1 MNNEDK
7 EFWEWAAPKL
17 RREYGYTDMTPEE
30 IEAFLDTVE
39 DEELPP
45 HQIEHILESIRAD
58 AVPHW
63 EPEPDFLGIDE
74 LHDTDVEEEV
84 YQLNRNK
91 GQEDEETLRRI
102 EELRRKALDNEEDP
116 DTVADGTEQTGESS

>member
-17 RREYGYTDMTPEE
+17 RREYGHRDMTPEE

-45 HQIEHILESIRAD
+45 HQIERILESIRAD

-63 EPEPDFLGIDE
+63 EPEPDFLELDE
-74 LHDTDVEEEV
+74 LYDSDVAEDV

-116 DTVADGTEQTGESS
+116 DTVADGPEQAGESS

>member
-1 MNNEDK
+1 VNTEDK

-17 RREYGYTDMTPEE
+17 RRAYKHKDMTPEE
-30 IEAFLDTVE
+30 IDAFLDSIG
-39 DEELPP
+39 DEALSQQ
-45 HQIEHILESIRAD
+45 HIEYILESIRAD

-74 LHDTDVEEEV
+74 LHDTAVDEEV

-91 GQEDEETLRRI
+91 GEEDEETLRRI
-102 EELRRKALDNEEDP
+102 EELRRRALDDEQNP
-116 DTVADGTEQTGESS
+116 DTLADGTTQAGEGS

>member
-7 EFWEWAAPKL
+7 EFWEWVAPKL

-30 IEAFLDTVE
+30 IEALLDTVE

-58 AVPHW
+58 SVLYW

>member
-17 RREYGYTDMTPEE
+17 RREYGHTDMTPEE

-45 HQIEHILESIRAD
+45 HQIDHILESIRAN
-58 AVPHW
+58 AIPHW
-63 EPEPDFLGIDE
+63 ESEPDFTGADE
-74 LHDTDVEEEV
+74 LHYSDVEEEV
-84 YQLNRNK
+84 YQLNPNK
-91 GQEDEETLRRI
+91 GQEDEETLRHI
-102 EELRRKALDNEEDP
+102 EELRRRALNDENDP
-116 DTVADGTEQTGESS
+116 DTVADGTEQAGESS